1 MENDDSEN
9 MRKKGLAEGKVQIKF
24 FVKIENNEETHL
36 LIEESKFE
44 ELFEKI
50 KVKHPNKQDYWIK
63 IMWNDVQD
71 NKLLV
76 KNEYDHKDKGSFISK
91 SLPSIVK
98 DYENLS
104 KIQNSTIDCHVSA
117 EFIIKPKLN
126 IHVYLEKPTDD
137 FLPMIK
143 GMCKK
148 ENYTRDPVFNVS
160 SSHSKLTREEG
171 EILIIIADDTKI
183 KEIVSEEINTM
194 SRLIVISKTYDEKT
208 FQKTNPNI
216 PILKVPDPSKLK
228 TMAIA
233 YFSTKEIAK
242 KK

>member
-1 MENDDSEN
+1 
-9 MRKKGLAEGKVQIKF
+9 
-24 FVKIENNEETHL
+24 
-36 LIEESKFE
+36 
-44 ELFEKI
+44 
-50 KVKHPNKQDYWIK
+50 
-63 IMWNDVQD
+63 
-71 NKLLV
+71 
-76 KNEYDHKDKGSFISK
+76 
-91 SLPSIVK
+91 
-98 DYENLS
+98 
-104 KIQNSTIDCHVSA
+104 
-117 EFIIKPKLN
+117 
-126 IHVYLEKPTDD
+126 
-137 FLPMIK
+137 MIK

>member
-1 MENDDSEN
+1 MENEIEAF
-9 MRKKGLAEGKVQIKF
+9 KKEIMFGHKINV
-24 FVKIENNEETHL
+24 FVKIDNNETHL
-36 LIEESKFE
+36 INGELLFAQ
-44 ELFEKI
+44 LFEKI
-50 KVKHPNKQDYWIK
+50 RVIYPNKEDYWIK

-76 KNEYDHKDKGSFISK
+76 KNENDLKDKSSFISN
-91 SLPSIVK
+91 SMQSIVK